1 MSGDRGGGR
10 EGAKKST
17 KIGPACQKYHCKV
30 CDVAIISYD
39 LKHHYSSLTW
49 LGQIRWAK
57 KL

>member
-39 LKHHYSSLTW
+39 LKHHYSSLTDW
-49 LGQIRWAK
+49 D
-57 KL
+57 KLDEL